1 VATTAFLDSDRRL
14 GRCTALIGADNG
26 RYPSGNSVLV
36 AGPEGAALIDP
47 STAVTARGGVP
58 AAVDRILVSHAH
70 EDHLAGVHLFP
81 DARVHAHEADLLGL
95 HSLDG
100 FMEVY
105 GMPPEVE
112 RQWRD
117 VVVRDFAYTER
128 PDATGLR
135 DGDVID
141 LGGGL
146 TGTVVHL
153 AGHTRGHCGFLV
165 EPEGV
170 FFVGDVD
177 LTGFGPYYG
186 DHWSDLED
194 FERSIDRCREIDAR
208 WYVTFHQKGVVEG
221 RPTFLAMLDA
231 FAGVIA
237 DRERRLLEYLA
248 EPHTI
253 EEIAAHR
260 FVYRPGTQVLWA
272 DHVERRSMQ
281 LHLDRLVPPGR
292 VVEVEPGRY
301 RAVPGA

>member
-1 VATTAFLDSDRRL
+1 VAVTPFLDTDRRL
-14 GRCTALIGADNG
+14 GRCTALIGADGG
-26 RYPSGNSVLV
+26 RYPSGNSLLV
-36 AGPEGAALIDP
+36 AGPEGAVIVDP

-58 AAVDRILVSHAH
+58 APVDRVLVSHAH
-70 EDHLAGVHLFP
+70 EDHMAGVHLFP
-81 DARVHAHEADLLGL
+81 EARVQAHHDDLLGL

-100 FMEVY
+100 FMQVY
-105 GMPPEVE
+105 GMPGEME
-112 RQWRD
+112 SWWREA
-117 VVVRDFAYTER
+117 VVRDFAYTER

-135 DGDVID
+135 DGDVIA

-146 TGTVVHL
+146 TVTVVHL

-186 DHWSDLED
+186 DHWSNLED

-221 RPTFLAMLDA
+221 RQPFLTMLDA

-253 EEIAAHR
+253 DEIAAHR
-260 FVYRPGTQVLWA
+260 FVYRPGADVPWA

-281 LHLDRLVPPGR
+281 MHLDRLLPTGA
-292 VVEVEPGRY
+292 VVEVAPGRY
-301 RAVPGA
+301 RAA